1 MFKAYGNVKY
11 NNYAGKVRQA
21 VCSVKKRWPAC
32 IPHAK
37 PAAGKLKTS
46 SNYIRLCHN
55 ALKRQPL
62 RVNNRLIRNRLAD
75 TAVILKRDNLF

>member
-37 PAAGKLKTS
+37 PAAGKLKT
-46 SNYIRLCHN
+46 
-55 ALKRQPL
+55 
-62 RVNNRLIRNRLAD
+62 
-75 TAVILKRDNLF
+75 